1 MSLTACALKTSRI
14 KLGTGVTMPHTRH
27 PSVTASA
34 FATLNEIA
42 RGRLRIGISIGDN
55 GLRTV
60 GRSMATIKELE
71 AYVAV
76 LKSLLSNRAVKFDN
90 GVEGKLTWLER
101 PTDIPIY
108 IAATGP
114 RLTRAAGRI
123 GDGVILLRG
132 LSPDQMGAGVDTVRQ
147 EAKRAGR
154 PAGEPDI
161 ICWIQSS
168 LGHDREL
175 ARTHAQGLVAEVL
188 QMCAIEMF
196 DEEDRPAIRRIK
208 KDYDFYK
215 QTMAYGE
222 GRALVPDKFIDMFSL
237 AGTAPEARERIAEL
251 MQVEGLN
258 EIIICPQHLEG
269 SPGPSVEQTIRS
281 FAEGVMANLV

>member
-76 LKSLLSNRAVKFDN
+76 LKSLLSNRAVKFEN

-108 IAATGP
+108 VAATGP

-147 EAKRAGR
+147 EAQRAGR

-168 LGHDREL
+168 LGHDRDL

-215 QTMAYGE
+215 QTMAYGG

-251 MQVEGLN
+251 MQIEGLN
-258 EIIICPQHLEG
+258 EIIICPQHFEG
-269 SPGPSVEQTIRS
+269 SPGPSVEETVRS
-281 FAEGVMANLV
+281 FAEGVMADLL